1 MSASSCWVNRAVGQ
15 SFYRALQRFTAETV
29 LEREHAPDADRVS
42 ENAAMLGFVRST
54 AAPRVAGFSPQR

>member
-1 MSASSCWVNRAVGQ
+1 VAQ
-15 SFYRALQRFTAETV
+15 PFYRALQRFTAETV